1 MFENEKGT
9 ITSPNYPAIYPNKQH
24 CKYLIK
30 MPQNFKINITF
41 STPFKLEN
49 EANCSYDSLKI
60 FDGETANSLA
70 ILGPTYGYCGF
81 NIPPSVISS
90 GNSLLILFESDGN
103 NAFYGFNLTY
113 TKGKLN
119 FFGILV
125 PVSYAV
131 FVK

>member
-1 MFENEKGT
+1 
-9 ITSPNYPAIYPNKQH
+9 
-24 CKYLIK
+24 

-60 FDGETANSLA
+60 YDGETANPLA
-70 ILGPTYGYCGF
+70 ILGQRYGYCGS

-113 TKGKLN
+113 TKGKLK
-119 FFGILV
+119 FFWHFAASIIRCRCKITSILV
-125 PVSYAV
+125 DDFYL
-131 FVK
+131 FLDRINTIL